1 MTTQADEGKTPP
13 EGGGQADKKD
23 DYGKPPTMGDL
34 RAMVSETVESAL
46 KPFMDKLGG
55 QGGGGEPPKDP
66 PKQGGGDA
74 GQPADIA
81 GMVDAALAKVLG
93 ERDKKSAEDAHAK
106 QHEELAAAAAERRP
120 VDRPKRSKWLGAI
133 WD

>member
-1 MTTQADEGKTPP
+1 MTTQPDEGKTPP
-13 EGGGQADKKD
+13 PEGGGQGDKKD

-34 RAMVSETVESAL
+34 RSMVSESVESAL

-66 PKQGGGDA
+66 PKGGDA

-93 ERDKKSAEDAHAK
+93 ERDKKSADDAHAK
-106 QHEELAAAAAERRP
+106 QHEQLAAAAAERRP
-120 VDRPKRSKWLGAI
+120 VERPRRSKWLGNI